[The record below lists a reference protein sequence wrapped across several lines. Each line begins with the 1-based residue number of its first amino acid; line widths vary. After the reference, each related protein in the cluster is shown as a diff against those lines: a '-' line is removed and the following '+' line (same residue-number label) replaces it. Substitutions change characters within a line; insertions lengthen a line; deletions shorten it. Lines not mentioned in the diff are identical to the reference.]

1 MKINVIL
8 AHCRGYGIGYAGK
21 MSWRNGTDLQRFAR
35 LTTGRGDYKNAIVMG
50 RKTWQSLPYKR
61 PLAKRDNLILSRQQ
75 PNSVSTEIDNT
86 TNPNTDTTTTT
97 TSVNPIPN
105 PLNPPN
111 QPHSFWFSTIDS
123 VLAHC
128 AAKAYDEV
136 WIIGGE
142 QLYSEFLGA
151 QSPYLPLVHTVL
163 ITCID
168 EDFTCDTFCSADIVS
183 HAALRERF
191 TLFSVRTELE
201 QCTNLVDGNGVP
213 AKIVS
218 VSCYEY
224 RNLINCECTNCGS
237 GITAL
242 LP

>member
-1 MKINVIL
+1 MKLNVIL

-21 MSWRNGTDLQRFAR
+21 MSWRNGADLQRFAR

-75 PNSVSTEIDNT
+75 PNSISTEVGDTKNAT
-86 TNPNTDTTTTT
+86 TDMTA
-97 TSVNPIPN
+97 SE
-105 PLNPPN
+105 L
-111 QPHSFWFSTIDS
+111 HSFWFSTIDS

-151 QSPYLPLVHTVL
+151 QSPYRTLVNTVL

-183 HAALRERF
+183 HAALREHF

-201 QCTNLVDGNGVP
+201 QCTNLVDGDGAP

-224 RNLINCECTNCGS
+224 RNLINRECTNCGS
-237 GITAL
+237 GSITAL

>member
-21 MSWRNGTDLQRFAR
+21 MSWRNGSDLQRFAR

-61 PLAKRDNLILSRQQ
+61 PLAFRDNLILSRQQ
-75 PNSVSTEIDNT
+75 PNSISTEVDD
-86 TNPNTDTTTTT
+86 PNK
-97 TSVNPIPN
+97 PN
-105 PLNPPN
+105 PLPPN
-111 QPHSFWFSTIDS
+111 QNQPNSFWFSTIDA

-128 AAKAYDEV
+128 ATKAYDEV

-151 QSPYLPLVHTVL
+151 QSPYRSLVHTVL

-183 HAALRERF
+183 HAALREHF

-201 QCTNLVDGNGVP
+201 QCTNLVDGCGSP
-213 AKIVS
+213 ATKVN

-224 RNLINCECTNCGS
+224 VSKT
-237 GITAL
+237 
-242 LP
+242 

>member
-21 MSWRNGTDLQRFAR
+21 MSWRNGADLQRFAR
-35 LTTGRGDYKNAIVMG
+35 LTTGRGNYKNAIVMG
-50 RKTWQSLPYKR
+50 RTTWQSLPNNR
-61 PLAKRDNLILSRQQ
+61 PLARRDNLILSRHCADANAELQ
-75 PNSVSTEIDNT
+75 THT
-86 TNPNTDTTTTT
+86 
-97 TSVNPIPN
+97 
-105 PLNPPN
+105 
-111 QPHSFWFSTIDS
+111 FWFTTIDAM
-123 VLAHC
+123 LAHC
-128 AAKAYDEV
+128 ESAEYDEV

-151 QSPYLPLVHTVL
+151 ESPYRSLVHTVL

-168 EDFTCDTFCSADIVS
+168 EDFTCDTFCSVDTVS
-183 HAALRERF
+183 HAALRNHF

-201 QCTNLVDGNGVP
+201 QCTNLVDDDGSP
-213 AKIVS
+213 AKLVS

-224 RNLINCECTNCGS
+224 ISKNVQS
-237 GITAL
+237 